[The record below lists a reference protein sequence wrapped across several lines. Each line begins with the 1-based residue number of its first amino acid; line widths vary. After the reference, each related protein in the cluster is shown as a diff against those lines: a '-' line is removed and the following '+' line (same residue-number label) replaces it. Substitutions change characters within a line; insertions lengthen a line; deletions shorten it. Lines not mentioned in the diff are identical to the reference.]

1 MTRRKLLFDSYLGLG
16 GLALMDLMAA
26 APARAAAVESANPM
40 APKPQHHPRK
50 AKSCIFLFMEGGV
63 SQMDTFEYK
72 PALQK
77 YAGRQ
82 MPKAERTT
90 GELATFSAAPNRV
103 IPAYWEFKQHGQSGR
118 WMSSLFPH
126 LATRV
131 DDIAFIHGLKVDNNN
146 HGPAVYHTLT
156 GNMFPGSASIGAWVT
171 YGLGSENKDLP
182 GFVVMGDRRGAT
194 IGGAGVWGNGFLPA
208 AYQGTLFRNGPT
220 PIVDLNRRPDETNA
234 QQRAELDLLRWV
246 NEKHAAERSNT
257 GELEARIASYELA
270 FRMQMQAPELVDL
283 TRESDA
289 TRKLYGLDDPMS
301 EPFGRQCLLAR
312 RMVERGVRFV
322 KLLHGAGG
330 DRWDDHGAIQER
342 LPVHCK
348 EVDQPITGLLTDL
361 KARGLLDST
370 LVVWASEMGRTPFDN
385 NLTTDKPGRDH
396 NQYGLVAWMAGGG
409 AKPGA
414 TFGETDDFSVRAA
427 AEEIPIRDFHATLLY
442 LMGLD
447 QDRLTFLHAGRYK
460 KLTDIGGRVIQ
471 EVIA

>member
-16 GLALMDLMAA
+16 GLALVDMLAA
-26 APARAAAVESANPM
+26 ESNPM
-40 APKPQHHPRK
+40 TLRQPHHACK

-72 PALQK
+72 PALVK
-77 YAGRQ
+77 YAGKQ

-90 GELATFSAAPNRV
+90 GEIATFSSAPNRV
-103 IPAYWEFKQHGQSGR
+103 IPPYWQFKQHGQSGR
-118 WMSSLFPH
+118 WMSSLLPN

-131 DDIAFIHGLKVDNNN
+131 DEIAFIHGLKVDNNN
-146 HGPAVYHTLT
+146 HGPAVYHSLT

-194 IGGAGVWGNGFLPA
+194 IGDAGVWGNGFVPA
-208 AYQGTLFRNGPT
+208 AYQGTLFRNGST
-220 PIVDLNRRPDETNA
+220 PIVDLNRSAGMTEA
-234 QQRAELDLLRWV
+234 QQRSELDLLKWV
-246 NEKHAAERSNT
+246 NQRHAAERSNT
-257 GELEARIASYELA
+257 SELEARISSYELA
-270 FRMQMQAPELVDL
+270 FRMQTKAPELVDL
-283 TRESDA
+283 SRESDA
-289 TRKLYGLDDPMS
+289 TRKLYGLDDAVT

-342 LPVHCK
+342 LPVHCQ
-348 EVDQPITGLLTDL
+348 EVDKPIAGLLADL
-361 KARGLLDST
+361 KSRGLLDST

-409 AKPGA
+409 VKPGS

-427 AEEIPIRDFHATLLY
+427 GEEIPIRDFHATLLW
-442 LMGLD
+442 LLGLD
-447 QDRLTFLHAGRYK
+447 QDRLTYLNAGRFK
-460 KLTDIGGRVIQ
+460 KLTDIGGRVIR